1 MKRTRICIDARFY
14 HTGTGVARY
23 IKNLLKELK
32 SLDTDTHYTIIVRP
46 PSVDEL
52 NHDKPSNWTVVGLDI
67 VHYSFGEQTTFLF
80 WLNKQKFDLVYFTM
94 FNHPIL
100 YRGKSIVMIHDLIM
114 HMYPP
119 RPWWHPRTLV
129 YKYVMWHA
137 AHKAT
142 AIINNSETTKHDV
155 VKFLHVPAAKC
166 HAILLAVEDSFRP
179 VTDKKTL
186 DDVKAKF
193 GITKPFLFF
202 LNAWRPH
209 KGLPELVQ
217 AFAEIKKEHDVELVL
232 GGKPDKK
239 FPGVI
244 AAVEAVKKTT
254 DGIITPGFIADDEI
268 KALMSSTAL
277 YINPSH
283 YEGFGFGL
291 LEAMSCGA
299 PVLAA
304 DNPCLKEVG
313 ADASAYFKTKSADD
327 LATQMSDLLDNPAR
341 RAELIKLGHH
351 RVKDFSFT
359 TMTKQTVE
367 VFKKV
372 LTS

>member
-1 MKRTRICIDARFY
+1 MTKKICIDARFY

-32 SLDTDTHYTIIVRP
+32 SLDTENEYTIVVRP
-46 PSVDEL
+46 ESVEEL
-52 NHDKPSNWTVVGLDI
+52 EKDKPKNWTITGLDI

-137 AHKAT
+137 AQWSN
-142 AIINNSETTKHDV
+142 AIINNSETTKNDV
-155 VKFLHVPAAKC
+155 VKHLNVPASKC
-166 HAILLAVEDSFRP
+166 HVTLLAVEDSFQP
-179 VTDKKTL
+179 VTNKETL
-186 DDVKAKF
+186 DAVKAKF

-217 AFAEIKKEHDVELVL
+217 AFASITKDHDVELVL

-239 FPGVI
+239 FPDVI
-244 AAVEAVKKTT
+244 AAVDTVKQST
-254 DGIITPGFIADDEI
+254 DGILTPGFISDDEM
-268 KALMSSTAL
+268 KALMSSTEL

-283 YEGFGFGL
+283 YEGFGFGV
-291 LEAMSCGA
+291 LEAMACGA

-313 ADASAYFKTKSADD
+313 SDASNYFKTKSATD
-327 LATQMSDLLDNPAR
+327 LAKQADTLLKDKSLRDALQKKGF
-341 RAELIKLGHH
+341 E
-351 RVKDFSFT
+351 RVSDFSFKR
-359 TMTKQTVE
+359 MTEQTLA
-367 VFKKV
+367 VFKK
-372 LTS
+372 TIPN